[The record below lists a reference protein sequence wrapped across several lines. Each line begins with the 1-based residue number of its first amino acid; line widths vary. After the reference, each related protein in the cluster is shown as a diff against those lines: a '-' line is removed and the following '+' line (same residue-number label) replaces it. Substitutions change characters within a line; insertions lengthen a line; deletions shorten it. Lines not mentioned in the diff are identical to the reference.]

1 MVAQN
6 EEDFE
11 IEFKKDI
18 FPKKQVWVSIQ
29 AVSVRHMREET
40 ENCAKEKR

>member
-11 IEFKKDI
+11 IEFKKDN
-18 FPKKQVWVSIQ
+18 FPKKPSPGVDPGNLRSTH
-29 AVSVRHMREET
+29 A
-40 ENCAKEKR
+40 